1 MESLILPPSD
11 DLGKM
16 LETYLIIQVQ
26 LTNLPP
32 DTVIMG
38 LPVLVILTSW
48 LRPRR

>member
-1 MESLILPPSD
+1 MESLIVPPSD
-11 DLGKM
+11 DLDKM
-16 LETYLIIQVQ
+16 LETHLIIQVQ
-26 LTNLPP
+26 LTDLPP